1 MQSLRVRVY
10 NVRFGDAILISV
22 PEEEGDAIVL
32 RHILIDVG
40 NALGTAGGQDF
51 VFKPILNDIR
61 AQLDGAPVDLYIMT
75 HEHMDHVQGLFYGET
90 KEALPRLPVSNAWIT
105 ASAED
110 GYYERQWPKE
120 DGDDKPLKQPGQARL
135 EAAAAYEAGAQ
146 FVAALRLAGVTTNP
160 FVDALLNVNNPNSS
174 QDCVDYLRQ
183 LAPPANTHYV
193 YRGKDRL
200 DERHPFKTAKLDL
213 WAPEE
218 NTAIYYGEF
227 RQVSLGIAAGGEG
240 EPVKLADVDPPPGV
254 DAGAFYR
261 LVAYRRENVFGN
273 LLAIDKAKNNSSV
286 VLFLQWRGWNLLFP
300 GDAEIRSWQE
310 MDKRGQLQPV
320 HFLKISHHAS
330 ENGTPEDQLFNKLF
344 PLTQPDR
351 RSRVAVA
358 STFDHVYD
366 PIPHPH
372 TLERYQARG
381 VRTYKVHAELED
393 FSPKDKP
400 DQPPVIGY
408 LDFLFPPDGE
418 TISIELGRLALEPG
432 S

>member
-1 MQSLRVRVY
+1 MQQTLRVRVY

-22 PEEEGDAIVL
+22 PEQEGDEVVL

-40 NALGTAGGQDF
+40 NALGTAGGKDF

-61 AQLDGAPVDLYIMT
+61 AQLNGARIDLYIMT

-110 GYYERQWPKE
+110 GYYERQWPTEE
-120 DGDDKPLKQPGQARL
+120 DGKPLKHPGQARL
-135 EAAAAYEAGAQ
+135 EADAAYEAGAQ
-146 FVAALRLAGVTTNP
+146 FVGALRMAGLAPSP
-160 FVDALLNVNNPNSS
+160 FVDALLNVNNPRSS
-174 QDCVDYLRQ
+174 IDCVNYLRH
-183 LAPPANTHYV
+183 LAPEANTHYV

-330 ENGTPEDQLFNKLF
+330 ENGTPEDELFNKLF
-344 PLTQPDR
+344 PLTPPDG

-358 STFDHVYD
+358 STFNDVYE
-366 PIPHPH
+366 PIPHPP
-372 TLERYQARG
+372 TIERYQARG
-381 VRTYKVHAELED
+381 VRTYKVHAELND
-393 FSPKDKP
+393 FAPKDKP

-408 LDFLFPPDGE
+408 LDFLFPPDGD
-418 TISIELGRLALEPG
+418 TIGVEPGILALE
-432 S
+432 